1 MEKNVE
7 FRKAMRGYNKEDVN
21 KFISDENIRF
31 NRLEESYTKKIDERD
46 REIGELL
53 NKLSI
58 VTAAEEENRRL
69 NSVIDSLH
77 GDITDL
83 NCKITEKDLLIEGLR
98 DAVSQANSQIQSLE
112 ESVANIESCRT
123 TIVNEDPDIEIY
135 KEKAE
140 RYDAIYEQVDE
151 ILNFAKEEAE
161 KILKE
166 AAEIR
171 LAAEKAERAAKRDAL
186 AMKNSVRNKS
196 DSIIDDLKKSIRHRL
211 NTITK

>member
-77 GDITDL
+77 SDITDL
-83 NCKITEKDLLIEGLR
+83 NCKITEKDLLIDGLR
-98 DAVSQANSQIQSLE
+98 DAVTQANTQIQALE
-112 ESVANIESCRT
+112 ESVANIESRPVT
-123 TIVNEDPDIEIY
+123 AVADNSGIELY
-135 KEKAE
+135 REKAE

-186 AMKNSVRNKS
+186 AMKNNVRGKS
-196 DSIIDDLKKSIRHRL
+196 DSIIEDLKKSIKRQL
-211 NTITK
+211 NSISK